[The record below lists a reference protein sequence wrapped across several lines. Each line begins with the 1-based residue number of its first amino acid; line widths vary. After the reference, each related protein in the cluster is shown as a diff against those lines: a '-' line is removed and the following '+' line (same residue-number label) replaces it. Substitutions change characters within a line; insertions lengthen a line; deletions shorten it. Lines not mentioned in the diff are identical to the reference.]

1 MILEVPD
8 SIPSAAEL
16 GHLHFVGIGGVA
28 MSAIARTAFERGI
41 PVTGSETQESS
52 SVQALRDLGIV
63 CWSEHRAGN
72 IDGADTVIVS
82 TATPA
87 GNVEVAE
94 AHRRGVRVIHRA
106 TATAALLDGY
116 RAVAVAGAHGKTGS
130 CAMLVTALG
139 HAGLD
144 PSFIVGGVLLDTG
157 KNAHAGRGD
166 IFVVEA
172 DESDGAFLQMSP
184 SIAMVTNVDPDH
196 LENYGDDAN
205 AYHAAFDVFAGHLV
219 QGGVLVACADDP
231 GSLALARRVAAT
243 GRRVVTYGE
252 APAADVQSVGLEL
265 AELSSTFRL
274 LGIGADGAKLPLGTV
289 ALSAPGRHI
298 ALNATGVVAVLLEL
312 GLSAEEACAGVSAY
326 GGTRRR
332 FEFKGAAGGVR
343 VFDDYGHHPTEM
355 TATLVTARHAAG
367 AGRVVV
373 LYRPLR
379 HTRTQRMGPELARAL
394 ELADAVVVLDPSGD
408 AKIEGVDGTLVS
420 DHVHLPAGE
429 VVYEPD
435 LDTGP
440 ERVAELV
447 RPGDLVV
454 TLGAGDVAAAGPV
467 LLALL
472 AAGNADAVDLDAVD
486 TGAVDTG
493 AADAGA

>member
-1 MILEVPD
+1 VILAVPD
-8 SIPSAAEL
+8 AIPSAAEL

-41 PVTGSETQESS
+41 PVTGSETQESTTL
-52 SVQALRDLGIV
+52 QALRDLGII
-63 CWSEHRAGN
+63 CWPEHRAAN
-72 IDGADTVIVS
+72 IDGADTVVVS

-87 GNVEVAE
+87 DNVEVAE
-94 AHRRGVRVIHRA
+94 AQRRGVRVIHRA

-130 CAMLVTALG
+130 CAMLVTALL
-139 HAGLD
+139 HAGFD

-157 KNAHAGRGD
+157 KNAHAGTGD

-196 LENYGDDAN
+196 LENYGDDAD

-219 QGGVLVACADDP
+219 PGGVLVACADDA
-231 GSLALARRVAAT
+231 GSLALARRVEAT

-274 LGIGADGAKLPLGTV
+274 LGSGTGTRIGPQTGTVTAAKQSLGTV
-289 ALSAPGRHI
+289 TLSAPGRHI

-312 GLSAEEACAGVSAY
+312 GLTPDQACAGVTAY

-332 FEFKGAAGGVR
+332 FEFKGEAGGVR

-367 AGRVVV
+367 TGRVVV

-379 HTRTQRMGPELARAL
+379 HTRTQRMGPDLAHAL

-408 AKIEGVDGTLVS
+408 AKIPGVDGTLVS

-435 LDTGP
+435 LGAGP
-440 ERVAELV
+440 TRVAELV

-454 TLGAGDVAAAGPV
+454 TLGAGDVAAAGPALLV
-467 LLALL
+467 LLADGDPS
-472 AAGNADAVDLDAVD
+472 ADGADA
-486 TGAVDTG
+486 
-493 AADAGA
+493 

>member
-1 MILEVPD
+1 MILDVPD

-16 GHLHFVGIGGVA
+16 GQLHFVGIGGVA

-52 SVQALRDLGIV
+52 IVAELRDLGIR
-63 CWSEHRAGN
+63 CWAQHRAAN
-72 IDGADTVIVS
+72 IDGADTVVVS
-82 TATPA
+82 TATPVD
-87 GNVEVAE
+87 NVEVLE
-94 AHRRGVRVIHRA
+94 ARRRGVRVIHRA

-116 RAVAVAGAHGKTGS
+116 RTVAVAGAHGKTGS

-139 HAGLD
+139 LAGLD

-157 KNAHAGRGD
+157 KNAHAGASD

-196 LENYGDDAN
+196 LENYGEDAD

-219 QGGVLVACADDP
+219 SGGGLVACADDP

-252 APAADVQSVGLEL
+252 APGADVQSVGLEL

-274 LGIGADGAKLPLGTV
+274 LGTATSASRDGDAGAKLPLGRV

-312 GLSAEEACAGVSAY
+312 GLTPEQACAGVSAY

-332 FEFKGAAGGVR
+332 FEFKGEAGGVR

-367 AGRVVV
+367 SGRVVV

-408 AKIEGVDGTLVS
+408 AKIDGVDGTLVS
-420 DHVHLPAGE
+420 DHVHLPNGK
-429 VVYEPD
+429 VIHEPD
-435 LDTGP
+435 LGAGP
-440 ERVAELV
+440 SRVAELV
-447 RPGDLVV
+447 GSGDLVV

-467 LLALL
+467 LLQLL
-472 AAGNADAVDLDAVD
+472 GDRNATAQR
-486 TGAVDTG
+486 TGV
-493 AADAGA
+493 

>member
-1 MILEVPD
+1 VILEVPD

-41 PVTGSETQESS
+41 PVTGSETQESPI
-52 SVQALRDLGIV
+52 VQELRDLGIV
-63 CWSEHRAGN
+63 CWPEHRAAN
-72 IDGADTVIVS
+72 IDGADTVVVS
-82 TATPA
+82 TATPVD
-87 GNVEVAE
+87 NVEVVE
-94 AHRRGVRVIHRA
+94 AHRRGIRVIHRA

-144 PSFIVGGVLLDTG
+144 PSFIVGGVLVETG
-157 KNAHAGRGD
+157 KNAHAGTGD
-166 IFVVEA
+166 VFVVEA

-196 LENYGDDAN
+196 LENYGDDAD

-219 QGGVLVACADDP
+219 PGGVLVACADDP

-265 AELSSTFRL
+265 AQLSSTFRL
-274 LGIGADGAKLPLGTV
+274 LRADAADASGAKAPLGEVT
-289 ALSAPGRHI
+289 LSAPGRHI

-312 GLSAEEACAGVSAY
+312 GLDPERACAGVSAY

-332 FEFKGAAGGVR
+332 FEFKGEAGGVR

-355 TATLVTARHAAG
+355 TATLITARHAAG
-367 AGRVVV
+367 SGRVVV

-408 AKIEGVDGTLVS
+408 ARIDGVDGTLVA
-420 DHVHLPAGE
+420 DHVRLPAGE

-435 LDTGP
+435 LAAGP
-440 ERVAELV
+440 ARVAQLV

-454 TLGAGDVAAAGPV
+454 TLGAGDVAAAGPALLD
-467 LLALL
+467 LLAD
-472 AAGNADAVDLDAVD
+472 AA
-486 TGAVDTG
+486 T
-493 AADAGA
+493 

>member
-1 MILEVPD
+1 VILEVPD

-41 PVTGSETQESS
+41 TVTGSETQESAT
-52 SVQALRDLGIV
+52 VQALRDLGIV
-63 CWSEHRAGN
+63 CWPEHKAAN
-72 IDGADTVIVS
+72 VDGADTVVVS

-87 GNVEVAE
+87 DNVEVAE
-94 AHRRGVRVIHRA
+94 AHRRGLRVIHRA

-139 HAGLD
+139 HARLD

-157 KNAHAGRGD
+157 KNAHAGTGD

-196 LENYGDDAN
+196 LENYGDDAD

-219 QGGVLVACADDP
+219 PGGVLVACADDP

-274 LGIGADGAKLPLGTV
+274 LRAAPDPDGGDGDGGKAPLGEVT
-289 ALSAPGRHI
+289 LSAPGRHI

-312 GLSAEEACAGVSAY
+312 GLDPAEACAGVSAY

-332 FEFKGAAGGVR
+332 FEFKGEAGGVR

-355 TATLVTARHAAG
+355 TATLITARHAAG
-367 AGRVVV
+367 TGRVVV

-379 HTRTQRMGPELARAL
+379 HTRTQRMGPELARSL

-408 AKIEGVDGTLVS
+408 APIAGVDGTLVS
-420 DHVHLPAGE
+420 RHVRLPTGE
-429 VVYEPD
+429 VVHEPD
-435 LDTGP
+435 LAAGP
-440 ERVAELV
+440 SRVAELV

-454 TLGAGDVAAAGPV
+454 TLGAGDVAAAGPA

-472 AAGNADAVDLDAVD
+472 A
-486 TGAVDTG
+486 GAST
-493 AADAGA
+493 

>member
-1 MILEVPD
+1 
-8 SIPSAAEL
+8 AAEL
-16 GHLHFVGIGGVA
+16 GHLHLVGIGGVA

-52 SVQALRDLGIV
+52 TVQALRDLGIV
-63 CWSEHRAGN
+63 CWSEHRASN
-72 IDGADTVIVS
+72 IDGADTVVVS

-87 GNVEVAE
+87 DNVEVAE
-94 AHRRGVRVIHRA
+94 ARRRGVRVIHRA

-157 KNAHAGRGD
+157 KNAHAGTGD

-219 QGGVLVACADDP
+219 PGGVLVACADDP

-274 LGIGADGAKLPLGTV
+274 LGTDAGGAKVPMGAVT
-289 ALSAPGRHI
+289 LSAPGRHI

-312 GLSAEEACAGVSAY
+312 GLDAAAACAGVSAY

-332 FEFKGAAGGVR
+332 FEFKGEAGGVR

-355 TATLVTARHAAG
+355 TATLITARHAAG
-367 AGRVVV
+367 TGRVVV

-408 AKIEGVDGTLVS
+408 AKIDGVDGTLVS

-435 LDTGP
+435 LAAGP
-440 ERVAELV
+440 ARVAELV

-454 TLGAGDVAAAGPV
+454 TLGAGDVAAAGPA

-472 AAGNADAVDLDAVD
+472 AARTGTGTGTGTD
-486 TGAVDTG
+486 TGTG
-493 AADAGA
+493 TEIGTETDAETGVQA